1 MKPFS
6 LLKIPMMLVG
16 IGAVLLLAPSC
27 KAQSEVSPDHF
38 DGTDSWEIA
47 ARKPVALKAK
57 PAALNTL
64 HQAQDKKNGAGANVQ
79 LAAVRE
85 VAKASPRNAVA
96 LQDKRKVL
104 ARKADPK

>member
-16 IGAVLLLAPSC
+16 MGAVLLLAPSC

-47 ARKPVALKAK
+47 ARTPVASRAK
-57 PAALNTL
+57 PATTASY
-64 HQAQDKKNGAGANVQ
+64 QAQNKKTSSSATMQ
-79 LAAVRE
+79 LAALRE
-85 VAKASPRNAVA
+85 VTKASPRSAVA
-96 LQDKRKVL
+96 LQDKRKIV
-104 ARKADPK
+104 ARKSDPK